1 MRATGMDAKQFTEYL
16 MRVERTFGVTVDYTK
31 LNGEHEKG
39 LHLLDLAMAR
49 RAAEKRTPLRDGSPR
64 RVGLPEVTA
73 EWRLVLQRSA
83 ALLHNDD
90 LSRLAEKYRD
100 DLERM
105 RNGDDWPQ
113 STEPGEDS
121 GYGYVLALGGR
132 HLSGRAQVDFA
143 DTNVNML
150 LHPWAQR
157 PAVQLP
163 QVTVPAL
170 VTEKEAR
177 WQKTITDPKDIA
189 AIREAARQ
197 FVLEIDALR
206 ELKKQDKL
214 TQEKAKRLAELEK
227 NYYDRNDGHEFILVL
242 PDGRLIRYVFIWSQ
256 KDQDE
261 RIQRFILRA
270 ADAELQEHAIS
281 TDGAVVFNRI
291 AADGTVGQVIP
302 DKAGHKFRIGMAEAD
317 KVLDWIGTLSPQR
330 QTEIFLRKFVSFE
343 YELNGQKVLATL
355 TFPRDVDVTREWT
368 NPWTGVTS
376 INVFRNGLQIESR
389 TDESI
394 TEMFYGPDGLE
405 KSTVTYQNASGDRKH
420 PVRGRVVGRTAT
432 LKFIYVDLGRRAP
445 TPGNFSRPP

>member
-1 MRATGMDAKQFTEYL
+1 M
-16 MRVERTFGVTVDYTK
+16 
-31 LNGEHEKG
+31 
-39 LHLLDLAMAR
+39 
-49 RAAEKRTPLRDGSPR
+49 
-64 RVGLPEVTA
+64 
-73 EWRLVLQRSA
+73 
-83 ALLHNDD
+83 
-90 LSRLAEKYRD
+90 
-100 DLERM
+100 
-105 RNGDDWPQ
+105 
-113 STEPGEDS
+113 
-121 GYGYVLALGGR
+121 GG
-132 HLSGRAQVDFA
+132 GGGGGG
-143 DTNVNML
+143 
-150 LHPWAQR
+150 
-157 PAVQLP
+157 
-163 QVTVPAL
+163 
-170 VTEKEAR
+170 
-177 WQKTITDPKDIA
+177 
-189 AIREAARQ
+189 Q

-368 NPWTGVTS
+368 NPWTGEFWSSPQGSDISSGAVCSSYSKGTLCKRSGQRGLSGS
-376 INVFRNGLQIESR
+376 IKLA
-389 TDESI
+389 
-394 TEMFYGPDGLE
+394 
-405 KSTVTYQNASGDRKH
+405 K
-420 PVRGRVVGRTAT
+420 
-432 LKFIYVDLGRRAP
+432 
-445 TPGNFSRPP
+445 